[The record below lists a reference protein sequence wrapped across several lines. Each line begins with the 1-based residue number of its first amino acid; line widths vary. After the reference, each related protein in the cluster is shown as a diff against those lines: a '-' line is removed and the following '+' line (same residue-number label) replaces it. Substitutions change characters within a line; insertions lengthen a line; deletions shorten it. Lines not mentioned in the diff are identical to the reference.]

1 MITNQLNTLR
11 QSSARHWRI
20 GQWEDCRTHFI
31 FYAGTAQE
39 VAVKHMS
46 AKLKAALYLEGDVF
60 GSGFASEVDDSESL
74 EQAIMRNL
82 EKETE

>member
-1 MITNQLNTLR
+1 
-11 QSSARHWRI
+11 
-20 GQWEDCRTHFI
+20 
-31 FYAGTAQE
+31 
-39 VAVKHMS
+39 MS